1 MPRDIKPVQIN
12 VSITTATQNNN
23 LATCKVYGVFLNDN
37 LIDIIRQCLGQA
49 YIIRVVVT
57 TVYL

>member
-49 YIIRVVVT
+49 YIIRV
-57 TVYL
+57 YR